1 MPLGLEAGIKHVV
14 DQTDL
19 QFMEVYLPLGLEA
32 GIKDVV
38 ASGHCLILIFQ
49 FLVMQPGLKLHSP
62 GLPQILWQSSN
73 FTVFRADLAPVGYH
87 PDLVLFVNFLQM
99 GVWLQYWLALSLRRY
114 SLLPPSAGRQS
125 DYA

>member
-1 MPLGLEAGIKHVV
+1 MPLGLEAGIKDVV

-38 ASGHCLILIFQ
+38 ASAHCLILIFQ

-73 FTVFRADLAPVGYH
+73 FTVFRADVVPVVY
-87 PDLVLFVNFLQM
+87 FLQM
-99 GVWLQYWLALSLRRY
+99 GVWLQSWLALSLRRY